1 VHPLCAAQDLGFYA
15 QQRAD
20 VAVAEAMERVVM
32 SQTAIARVVVSTVLS
47 AVRVCWHE
55 SEG

>member
-1 VHPLCAAQDLGFYA
+1 
-15 QQRAD
+15 
-20 VAVAEAMERVVM
+20 MERVVM